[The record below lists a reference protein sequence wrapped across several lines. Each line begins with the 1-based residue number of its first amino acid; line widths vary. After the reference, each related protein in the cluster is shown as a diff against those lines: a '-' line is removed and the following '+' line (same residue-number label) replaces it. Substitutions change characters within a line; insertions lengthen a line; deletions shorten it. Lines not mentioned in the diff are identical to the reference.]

1 MPVRDETGIRQRQE
15 ATALADAVQHV
26 CANGRN
32 WTASLLVLQRVTLQS
47 TPLIKRVETMDEIG
61 RERTDE
67 NVLQFDVCDEALE
80 CAAGTQ
86 RGVTVTQWI
95 CTALYF
101 CPGP

>member
-1 MPVRDETGIRQRQE
+1 M
-15 ATALADAVQHV
+15 A
-26 CANGRN
+26 
-32 WTASLLVLQRVTLQS
+32 
-47 TPLIKRVETMDEIG
+47 EIG

-67 NVLQFDVCDEALE
+67 DVLQFDVCNEALE

-86 RGVTVTQWI
+86 RAVTITQWI

>member
-1 MPVRDETGIRQRQE
+1 MCERAELDGVAIGIATRDASI
-15 ATALADAVQHV
+15 DA
-26 CANGRN
+26 
-32 WTASLLVLQRVTLQS
+32 
-47 TPLIKRVETMDEIG
+47 LIKRVETMDEIG

-80 CAAGTQ
+80 CAAGTK
-86 RGVTVTQWI
+86 RAVTVTQWR

>member
-1 MPVRDETGIRQRQE
+1 MYERAELDGVAIGIATRD
-15 ATALADAVQHV
+15 
-26 CANGRN
+26 
-32 WTASLLVLQRVTLQS
+32 ASIGA
-47 TPLIKRVETMDEIG
+47 LIKKVETMAEIG

-67 NVLQFDVCDEALE
+67 NVLQFDVCNEALE

-86 RGVTVTQWI
+86 RAVTITQWI

>member
-1 MPVRDETGIRQRQE
+1 
-15 ATALADAVQHV
+15 
-26 CANGRN
+26 
-32 WTASLLVLQRVTLQS
+32 
-47 TPLIKRVETMDEIG
+47 MDEIG

-80 CAAGTQ
+80 FAAGTQ
-86 RGVTVTQWI
+86 RADTATQWI

>member
-1 MPVRDETGIRQRQE
+1 MCERAELDGVAIGIATRD
-15 ATALADAVQHV
+15 
-26 CANGRN
+26 
-32 WTASLLVLQRVTLQS
+32 ASIGA
-47 TPLIKRVETMDEIG
+47 LIKRVETIAKIG